1 MDGTQGM
8 TTVEQQTK
16 LQPGDLVFTHP
27 QDSSESIKRAM
38 WRRVRIAP
46 YLVLGIDPK
55 ARPHE
60 YTGPWYRVMATGKV
74 SGETKIFSLPENML
88 SKYEELL

>member
-27 QDSSESIKRAM
+27 QDSSEQIKRS
-38 WRRVRIAP
+38 WGSRVHIIP
-46 YLVLGIDPK
+46 YLVLGVDPN

>member
-8 TTVEQQTK
+8 MTVEQQTK

-27 QDSSESIKRAM
+27 QDNPEHIKRLPSHTHLT
-38 WRRVRIAP
+38 P
-46 YLVLGIDPK
+46 YLVLGTDPK